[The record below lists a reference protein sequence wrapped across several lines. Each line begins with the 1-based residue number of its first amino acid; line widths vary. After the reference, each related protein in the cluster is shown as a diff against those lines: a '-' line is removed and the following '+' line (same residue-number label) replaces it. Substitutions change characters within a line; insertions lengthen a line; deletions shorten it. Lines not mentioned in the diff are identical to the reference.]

1 MSSSYDIKGRHR
13 EAIELLADT
22 LRTIAAS
29 LETPVVAFLL
39 LLTAAVIF
47 MFGTI
52 VVEYFTSHLKLKAA
66 MPQLVD
72 RLRDEKDTAAVIRS
86 AGLLKRQ
93 VTALTE
99 LTKHPQL
106 TNTAREA
113 LAVQLV
119 TAEREHYDSIT
130 KVTDM
135 IAKLGPMFGLLGTLI
150 PLGPGVIALG
160 RGDTFTLSTSLLV
173 AFDTTIAGLIV
184 AAVAVVI
191 STIRKKWYVKYMTSL
206 ELAAECVLEATNDG
220 SV

>member
-1 MSSSYDIKGRHR
+1 M
-13 EAIELLADT
+13 LADT

-52 VVEYFTSHLKLKAA
+52 VVEYFTSHLKLKAT

-93 VTALTE
+93 VAALTE

-130 KVTDM
+130 KVTDI

-220 SV
+220 AV